1 MKIGIEVTIDV
12 TKIEEERLYQGK
24 KGTYLTMTA
33 FVDPINQDQYG
44 NNGMVTHKKNQDES
58 QAPILGNTK
67 VFWSKGLPVAQQG
80 AASQQQ
86 TGFQQQAPQQQQ
98 TPQQKQQQNIGGN
111 AGQEYSGDIPFAPI
125 AKQYKNLINCI

>member
-1 MKIGIEVTIDV
+1 MKIGIEVRIDV
-12 TKIEEERLYQGK
+12 SKIDKARLYMGE

-44 NNGMVTHKKNQDES
+44 NNGMVTHKKNQDEQ

-67 VFWSKGLPVAQQG
+67 VFWSEGLPVSQQG

-86 TGFQQQAPQQQQ
+86 AGFQKQQAP
-98 TPQQKQQQNIGGN
+98 KQQASHDNN
-111 AGQEYSGDIPFAPI
+111 FSDDIPF
-125 AKQYKNLINCI
+125 